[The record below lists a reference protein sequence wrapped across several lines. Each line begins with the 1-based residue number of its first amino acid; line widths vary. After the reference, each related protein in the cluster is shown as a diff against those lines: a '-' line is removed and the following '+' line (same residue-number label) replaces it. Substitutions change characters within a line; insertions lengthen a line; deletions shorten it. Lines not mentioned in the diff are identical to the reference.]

1 MPRISPFVALR
12 FDAERAGPI
21 DRVTAPPYDVI
32 SDVEHERLLSASEHN
47 ITRLDLGERAGTDP
61 GDERYARAAAL
72 LASWRRD
79 GVLVETDGPVF
90 VAYEMAFRLHGSD
103 RRIRGVIAAV
113 ELEDWGGSILPHEH
127 VMAGPVEDRLRL
139 LRALATNVS
148 CIECIYAGPNASVSA
163 WLEAT
168 TAGVPMADVVDDEG
182 VRHRVWV
189 GNAGGEIAPAL
200 EHEPLMI
207 ADGHHRYTTALRYRD
222 EMRAAHGAGP
232 WDRTLMLLID
242 GSTERPP
249 VLPFHRIQLGGVA
262 PVGGDRVRDL
272 EEVLASV
279 DDASLSYGSVT
290 LEDGALVHRV
300 ARLEGEPPAVCAL
313 HAQVLRTDASAL
325 RFSPDAVA
333 AEEAVRSGE
342 AVASYFL
349 PPTDASTIRSFI
361 ERGER
366 LPEKSTFFWPKPRT
380 GFVLRPLDLG

>member
-32 SDVEHERLLSASEHN
+32 SDHDHERLLSASEHN
-47 ITRLDLGERAGTDP
+47 ITRLDLGERAGIDP
-61 GDERYARAAAL
+61 GDERYERAGAL
-72 LASWRRD
+72 LASWRRE
-79 GVLVETDGPVF
+79 GVLVETDGPVLL
-90 VAYEMAFRLHGSD
+90 AYEMAFRLHGSD

-127 VMAGPVEDRLRL
+127 VMAAPVEDRLRL
-139 LRALATNVS
+139 LRALHANVS
-148 CIECIYAGPNASVSA
+148 CIECVYAGPNVTVST
-163 WLEAT
+163 WLDTT
-168 TAGVPMADVVDDEG
+168 TAATPMAEVVDDEG
-182 VRHRVWV
+182 VRHRAWLGVAV
-189 GNAGGEIAPAL
+189 PAVSAAL
-200 EHEPLMI
+200 ADEPLMI

-222 EMRAAHGAGP
+222 EMRARHGAGP
-232 WDRTLMLLID
+232 WDRALMLLID

-249 VLPFHRIQLGGVA
+249 VLPFHRIQLRGEASAAGT
-262 PVGGDRVRDL
+262 RVRDL

-279 DDASLSYGSVT
+279 DDADLSYGSVT
-290 LEDGALVHRV
+290 REDGALVHRV
-300 ARLEGEPPAVCAL
+300 ARLEGRPPVVCAL
-313 HAQVLRTDASAL
+313 HEQVLRADASTL

-333 AEEAVRSGE
+333 AEDAVREGS

-349 PPTDASTIRSFI
+349 PPTDASTIRAVV

-380 GFVLRPLDLG
+380 GFVLRPLDRG